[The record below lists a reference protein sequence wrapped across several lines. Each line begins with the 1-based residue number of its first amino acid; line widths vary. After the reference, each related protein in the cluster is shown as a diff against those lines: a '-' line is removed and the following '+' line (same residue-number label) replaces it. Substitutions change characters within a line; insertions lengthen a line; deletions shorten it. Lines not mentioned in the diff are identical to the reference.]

1 MWEYILI
8 ALTGM
13 SYLIWIQLTSAYNKT
28 RKSLFSVSLIALCE
42 IIRKLILINYTS
54 PCDAN
59 YECSVSLSQTRTYV
73 NFGVC
78 VLLIGIA
85 CGILF
90 AFNLNLEDA
99 IFEDNKSNGSQIFN
113 EEVKM
118 RFVLDSDHVKTG
130 LKIFF
135 FCLVV
140 FLSFY
145 ADKQTFILEMQLLQD
160 NILSYILYA
169 IILVLGILNDLPILK
184 QYLLCIILIINAVL
198 GLTLIFVTSDAKN
211 SKDLTF
217 GFPMVPLLMVK
228 HVFIF
233 MIIPLM
239 MEKYKVKNLFNC
251 SAIVFMAY
259 AASSFLYYIL
269 NLDIPAFIVAITACL
284 GAGISFG
291 YRLDNP
297 DKQNIEA
304 GVIDINTGLVS

>member
-1 MWEYILI
+1 
-8 ALTGM
+8 M

-28 RKSLFSVSLIALCE
+28 HKSFFSVSLIALCE
-42 IIRKLILINYTS
+42 IIRKLILVNYLS
-54 PCDAN
+54 PCNND
-59 YECSVSLSQTRTYV
+59 YQGYRYPSQTRNYI

-99 IFEDNKSNGSQIFN
+99 IFEDNKSNSSQIFN

-118 RFVLDSDHVKTG
+118 RFVFDSDHVKTG

-145 ADKQTFILEMQLLQD
+145 ADKQTFVLEMQILQRYL
-160 NILSYILYA
+160 LSYILYV
-169 IILVLGILNDLPILK
+169 IIFVLGILNDLPILK
-184 QYLLCIILIINAVL
+184 QYLLCIVLVINAVL
-198 GLTLIFVTSDAKN
+198 GLSLIFMTGEN
-211 SKDLTF
+211 EKDLKF
-217 GFPMVPLLMVK
+217 GFPIIPLLMVK

-233 MIIPLM
+233 MIIPFM

-251 SAIVFMAY
+251 SAIVFIAY

-269 NLDIPAFIVAITACL
+269 NLDIPTFIVAITACL

>member
-1 MWEYILI
+1 
-8 ALTGM
+8 M

-59 YECSVSLSQTRTYV
+59 YECSVPLSQTRAYV

-118 RFVLDSDHVKTG
+118 RFVFDSDHVKTG

-145 ADKQTFILEMQLLQD
+145 ADKQTFVLEMQLLQD
-160 NILSYILYA
+160 KILSYILYA
-169 IILVLGILNDLPILK
+169 IIFVLGILNDLPILK
-184 QYLLCIILIINAVL
+184 QYLLCIVLVINAVL
-198 GLTLIFVTSDAKN
+198 GVALIFITSDAN
-211 SKDLTF
+211 ELTF
-217 GFPMVPLLMVK
+217 SFPMVHLLMVK

-251 SAIVFMAY
+251 SAIVFVAY
-259 AASSFLYYIL
+259 AASSFLYYIM
-269 NLDIPAFIVAITACL
+269 NLEIPAFVVAITACL

-291 YRLDNP
+291 FRLDNP

>member
-1 MWEYILI
+1 
-8 ALTGM
+8 M

-59 YECSVSLSQTRTYV
+59 YECSVPLSQTRTYV

-140 FLSFY
+140 FLSFF
-145 ADKQTFILEMQLLQD
+145 ADKQTFVLEMQLLQD
-160 NILSYILYA
+160 KILSYILYA
-169 IILVLGILNDLPILK
+169 IIFVLGILNDLPILK
-184 QYLLCIILIINAVL
+184 QYLLCIVLVINAVL
-198 GLTLIFVTSDAKN
+198 GVALIFITSDAN
-211 SKDLTF
+211 ELTF

-251 SAIVFMAY
+251 SAIVFVAY
-259 AASSFLYYIL
+259 AASSFLYYIM
-269 NLDIPAFIVAITACL
+269 NLEIPAFVVAITACL

-291 YRLDNP
+291 FRLDNP

>member
-1 MWEYILI
+1 
-8 ALTGM
+8 M

-145 ADKQTFILEMQLLQD
+145 ADKQAFILEMQLLQD
-160 NILSYILYA
+160 NFLSYILYA

-184 QYLLCIILIINAVL
+184 QYLLCIVLIINAVL

>member
-54 PCDAN
+54 PCNAN

-140 FLSFY
+140 FLSF
-145 ADKQTFILEMQLLQD
+145 
-160 NILSYILYA
+160 S
-169 IILVLGILNDLPILK
+169 
-184 QYLLCIILIINAVL
+184 
-198 GLTLIFVTSDAKN
+198 
-211 SKDLTF
+211 
-217 GFPMVPLLMVK
+217 
-228 HVFIF
+228 
-233 MIIPLM
+233 
-239 MEKYKVKNLFNC
+239 
-251 SAIVFMAY
+251 
-259 AASSFLYYIL
+259 
-269 NLDIPAFIVAITACL
+269 
-284 GAGISFG
+284 
-291 YRLDNP
+291 
-297 DKQNIEA
+297 
-304 GVIDINTGLVS
+304 